1 MKKALI
7 CGVSGQDGAYLARL
21 LLDKGYEVHGSSRDA
36 PASAFANLER
46 LGIRS
51 RVRTLSIAV
60 VDLRSVLH
68 AIATVQPDEVYN
80 LSGQSSVALSFEQ
93 PMETLQS
100 IAVGT
105 VNFLEAIRSSGLP
118 ARFYNA
124 GTSECF
130 GETPAPAD
138 ERSPFRPRSPYAVAK
153 AAACWAVANY
163 RDAHGLFACSGLLFN
178 HESPL
183 RHPRFVT
190 QKIA

>member
-1 MKKALI
+1 
-7 CGVSGQDGAYLARL
+7 
-21 LLDKGYEVHGSSRDA
+21 
-36 PASAFANLER
+36 
-46 LGIRS
+46 
-51 RVRTLSIAV
+51 
-60 VDLRSVLH
+60 
-68 AIATVQPDEVYN
+68 
-80 LSGQSSVALSFEQ
+80 
-93 PMETLQS
+93 METLQS

-190 QKIA
+190 QKIARAVSRIARGDKTPLGLGDVSIARDWGWAPEYVDAMWRMLQ